1 MKLLRSLAL
10 SAVAACLSLSVFSS
24 VEAASVALL
33 PLVNNVAERADLN
46 SIYYDRAIE
55 AVKLDPILEVAE
67 STALDKAL
75 KKYVKDNSLPDK
87 AACKAITEEAGID
100 YVFVMQADKLE
111 IVYPQNMA
119 IDHVNLLLR
128 GRCVSFDANTGKYV
142 NKLIS
147 EEDDMQI
154 SATARYDV
162 SGNQFGNSV
171 TREIKKALHIKKFVV
186 EKQRIGNFR

>member
-55 AVKLDPILEVAE
+55 AVKLDPSLEVAE

-75 KKYVKDNSLPDK
+75 KKYVKYNSLPDK

-119 IDHVNLLLR
+119 MDHVNLLLR